1 MTQTSGV
8 SSTGQA
14 VPSDTSVTNPASMMG
29 ENDFLKL
36 LVAQLQYQDP
46 MNPTDN
52 NQFMQQ
58 QAQFATVEGIN
69 NLQKTMSQMQAQQQV
84 SLIGKQVSYPKSDGS
99 AATGVVS
106 AVNIGSDGTVTVNV
120 DGQNVDPSTITSV
133 SDDPNATSETDVLSQ
148 LLQLLQSGGDPT
160 GTTGTTDTTTG
171 TTDTTTGTT
180 DTTGTSTDTTG
191 TTTGTTD
198 ATDGTGA

>member
-1 MTQTSGV
+1 MTQSTSGV
-8 SSTGQA
+8 SHTGQA

-69 NLQKTMSQMQAQQQV
+69 NLQKTMTAMQAQQQV
-84 SLIGKQVSYPKSDGS
+84 ALIGKQVSYPNSDGS
-99 AATGVVS
+99 LGTGVVS
-106 AVNIGSDGTVTVNV
+106 AVNTASDGTVSVTVN
-120 DGQNVDPSTITSV
+120 GQSVDPATITTV
-133 SDDPNATSETDVLSQ
+133 TDDPNATSETDVLSE
-148 LLQLLQSGGDPT
+148 LLQLLQGDST
-160 GTTGTTDTTTG
+160 GTTGTTTG
-171 TTDTTTGTT
+171 
-180 DTTGTSTDTTG
+180 SS
-191 TTTGTTD
+191 D
-198 ATDGTGA
+198 ATDGAGA

>member
-1 MTQTSGV
+1 MSSTSGV

-14 VPSDTSVTNPASMMG
+14 VASDTSVTNPASMMG

-69 NLQKTMSQMQAQQQV
+69 NLQSTMKSMQTQDQLASSV
-84 SLIGKQVSYPKSDGS
+84 SLIGKQVSYPKADGS
-99 AATGVVS
+99 IATGVVS
-106 AVNIGSDGTVTVNV
+106 AVNTASDGTVSVTV
-120 DGQNVDPSTITSV
+120 GGANVDPTTITQV
-133 SDDPNATSETDVLSQ
+133 TDDPNAASETQVLSQ
-148 LLQLLQSGGDPT
+148 LLQLLQSDPSSGD
-160 GTTGTTDTTTG
+160 DS
-171 TTDTTTGTT
+171 
-180 DTTGTSTDTTG
+180 GTS
-191 TTTGTTD
+191 D

>member
-1 MTQTSGV
+1 MTQSTSGV
-8 SSTGQA
+8 SSAGQS

-69 NLQKTMSQMQAQQQV
+69 NLQKTMTAMQAQQQV
-84 SLIGKQVSYPKSDGS
+84 GLIGKQVSYPNSDGS
-99 AATGVVS
+99 IATGVVS
-106 AVNIGSDGTVTVNV
+106 AVNTASNGTVTVTVNGQSV
-120 DGQNVDPSTITSV
+120 APSAITTVSADPDG
-133 SDDPNATSETDVLSQ
+133 ASETEVLSQ
-148 LLQLLQSGGDPT
+148 LLQLLESGAAGGAGD
-160 GTTGTTDTTTG
+160 GTTD
-171 TTDTTTGTT
+171 
-180 DTTGTSTDTTG
+180 GTS
-191 TTTGTTD
+191 D

>member
-1 MTQTSGV
+1 MTQTTGV

-29 ENDFLKL
+29 EDDFLKL

-69 NLQKTMSQMQAQQQV
+69 NLQKTMSAMQAQQQV
-84 SLIGKQVSYPKSDGS
+84 ALIGKQVSYPKSDGS
-99 AATGVVS
+99 LATGVVS
-106 AVNIGSDGTVTVNV
+106 AVNTDSDGTVTVTV
-120 DGQNVDPSTITSV
+120 DGESVDPSTITQV
-133 SDDPNATSETDVLSQ
+133 SADPNGVDEAEVLSE
-148 LLQLLQSGGDPT
+148 LLQLLQSGSTDPT
-160 GTTGTTDTTTG
+160 TD
-171 TTDTTTGTT
+171 
-180 DTTGTSTDTTG
+180 SS
-191 TTTGTTD
+191 D
-198 ATDGTGA
+198 ATDGSGA

>member
-1 MTQTSGV
+1 MTQSTNGV

-14 VPSDTSVTNPASMMG
+14 VASDTSVTNPASMMG

-52 NQFMQQ
+52 SQFMQQ

-69 NLQKTMSQMQAQQQV
+69 NLQSTMKSMQAQNELASSV
-84 SLIGKQVSYPKSDGS
+84 GLIGKQVSYPKSDGTLAS
-99 AATGVVS
+99 GVVS
-106 AVNIGSDGTVTVNV
+106 AVNAGSDGSVTVTVGGV
-120 DGQNVDPSTITSV
+120 NVDPTTITQV
-133 SDDPNATSETDVLSQ
+133 ADDPNGTSETQVLSQ
-148 LLQLLQSGGDPT
+148 LLQLLQSEPTDPT
-160 GTTGTTDTTTG
+160 DPTDPSSSS
-171 TTDTTTGTT
+171 
-180 DTTGTSTDTTG
+180 TSSSSNS
-191 TTTGTTD
+191 D

>member
-1 MTQTSGV
+1 MTQSTSGV

-14 VPSDTSVTNPASMMG
+14 VASDTSVTNPASMMG

-52 NQFMQQ
+52 SQFMQQ

-69 NLQKTMSQMQAQQQV
+69 NLQSTMKSMQSQQQLAASV
-84 SLIGKQVSYPKSDGS
+84 SLIGKQVSYPNADGTT
-99 AATGVVS
+99 ATGVVS
-106 AVNIGSDGTVTVNV
+106 AVNSSSDGTVTVNV
-120 DGQNVDPSTITSV
+120 GGANVDPTTITKV
-133 SDDPNATSETDVLSQ
+133 ADDPTATSETDVLAQ
-148 LLQLLQSGGDPT
+148 LLQLLQSDP
-160 GTTGTTDTTTG
+160 G
-171 TTDTTTGTT
+171 
-180 DTTGTSTDTTG
+180 STDSSSTDSSSS
-191 TTTGTTD
+191 D

>member
-1 MTQTSGV
+1 MTQSTNGV

-14 VPSDTSVTNPASMMG
+14 VASDTSVTNPASMMG

-52 NQFMQQ
+52 SQFMQQ

-69 NLQKTMSQMQAQQQV
+69 NLQSTMKSLQAQNELASSV
-84 SLIGKQVSYPKSDGS
+84 GLIGKQVSFPKSDGTLAS
-99 AATGVVS
+99 GVVS
-106 AVNIGSDGTVTVNV
+106 AVNAGSDGSVTVTVGGV
-120 DGQNVDPSTITSV
+120 NVDPTTITQV
-133 SDDPNATSETDVLSQ
+133 ADDPNGTSETQVLGQ
-148 LLQLLQSGGDPT
+148 LLQLLQSDP
-160 GTTGTTDTTTG
+160 GSTDPSG
-171 TTDTTTGTT
+171 S
-180 DTTGTSTDTTG
+180 GTSGSTSSSSSTSS
-191 TTTGTTD
+191 D